1 MKNNM
6 LKNIKITL
14 LLFVLLLSF
23 QVKSISEEFNFEG
36 NEIQILNNGN
46 RLISD
51 NGIKITSDDNVEITA
66 DEFDYDKLK
75 SVLLLNGNIIINDIV
90 NKTIIKTNKIKYLK
104 KIEKIITYGETK
116 INVNDNYFISSS
128 DIIFYR
134 NEEKITSDKLTS
146 VNDKYKNSFTAKE
159 FLFLLNSEN
168 IKAKNVTLKDSDG
181 NKSYLESFFG
191 NLKNKE
197 FYGKDFKLNFNNET
211 FGNKQNQPRLYGNSI
226 KSNENTSVIT
236 KGVFTTCKKR
246 DKCPPWE
253 MKAEKVIHDK
263 QKKIINY
270 KNAWLKIYDK
280 PIIYFPKFFHPDP
293 TVKRQSGFLIP
304 QFSDSGNTGTSF
316 QIPYFKVIADN
327 KDLTFKP
334 TVFTNQNLIL
344 QNEYR
349 QVNKNY
355 EHIMDFS
362 LFSSVLNDGVEPSKS
377 HLFSNTKIDL
387 NDSFFNESN
396 LEINL
401 QQVTNDTY
409 LKKFK
414 IDSPLI
420 NNENLMY
427 SYFKYSGYNQDSSLS
442 LSFETYEDL
451 SKKPQDRYEYIYP
464 NLKYLKELN
473 TTFNLA
479 GSLNL
484 TTELYQKQ
492 YETNKYKQSFISD
505 LTYNSISK
513 IISNGIIKDYK
524 LSLKNPNIR
533 EKKGSDNE
541 SDTNNKLLSQL
552 MYSLSY
558 PLKKEGEIY
567 DSFIK
572 PSISY
577 RYSPNNTRNI
587 SSEDRRLDISNINSF
602 NRIAIGDGVEGGQ
615 SLTANFDYQKKDKN
629 GNDKISLNLAQ
640 VYRDKANPDL
650 PTNSTLNKKYSDII
664 GKLKFDLLDNLNFEY
679 NFMLDNNLDKSNYNS
694 INTNLTVNNF
704 VTNFEYLEEDGEIG
718 SKSFIKNETSYSFD
732 ENNSI
737 QFATRKNRELNLTEF
752 YNLIY
757 QYENDCLKAAIEY
770 NKTFYNDSDLK
781 PEEEILFSL
790 TIVPFTKLSSKNL
803 KK

>member
-1 MKNNM
+1 
-6 LKNIKITL
+6 
-14 LLFVLLLSF
+14 
-23 QVKSISEEFNFEG
+23 
-36 NEIQILNNGN
+36 
-46 RLISD
+46 
-51 NGIKITSDDNVEITA
+51 
-66 DEFDYDKLK
+66 
-75 SVLLLNGNIIINDIV
+75 
-90 NKTIIKTNKIKYLK
+90 
-104 KIEKIITYGETK
+104 
-116 INVNDNYFISSS
+116 
-128 DIIFYR
+128 
-134 NEEKITSDKLTS
+134 
-146 VNDKYKNSFTAKE
+146 
-159 FLFLLNSEN
+159 
-168 IKAKNVTLKDSDG
+168 
-181 NKSYLESFFG
+181 
-191 NLKNKE
+191 
-197 FYGKDFKLNFNNET
+197 
-211 FGNKQNQPRLYGNSI
+211 
-226 KSNENTSVIT
+226 
-236 KGVFTTCKKR
+236 
-246 DKCPPWE
+246 
-253 MKAEKVIHDK
+253 
-263 QKKIINY
+263 
-270 KNAWLKIYDK
+270 
-280 PIIYFPKFFHPDP
+280 
-293 TVKRQSGFLIP
+293 
-304 QFSDSGNTGTSF
+304 
-316 QIPYFKVIADN
+316 
-327 KDLTFKP
+327 
-334 TVFTNQNLIL
+334 
-344 QNEYR
+344 
-349 QVNKNY
+349 
-355 EHIMDFS
+355 
-362 LFSSVLNDGVEPSKS
+362 
-377 HLFSNTKIDL
+377 
-387 NDSFFNESN
+387 
-396 LEINL
+396 
-401 QQVTNDTY
+401 
-409 LKKFK
+409 
-414 IDSPLI
+414 
-420 NNENLMY
+420 MY

-718 SKSFIKNETSYSFD
+718 SKSFIKIINF
-732 ENNSI
+732 I
-737 QFATRKNRELNLTEF
+737 
-752 YNLIY
+752 I
-757 QYENDCLKAAIEY
+757 
-770 NKTFYNDSDLK
+770 
-781 PEEEILFSL
+781 
-790 TIVPFTKLSSKNL
+790 
-803 KK
+803 